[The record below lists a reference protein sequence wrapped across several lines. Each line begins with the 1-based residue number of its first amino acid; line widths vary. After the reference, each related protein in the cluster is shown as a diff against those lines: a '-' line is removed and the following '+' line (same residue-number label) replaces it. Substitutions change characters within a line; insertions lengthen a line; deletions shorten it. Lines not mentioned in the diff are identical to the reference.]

1 MKNAPDGEPGDWQ
14 MTDKRRDRM
23 NAATDNLKDLVNRD
37 LPPSFDETQAAIDK
51 LTYEFETARNA

>member
-1 MKNAPDGEPGDWQ
+1 

-37 LPPSFDETQAAIDK
+37 PPPSFDETQAAIDK